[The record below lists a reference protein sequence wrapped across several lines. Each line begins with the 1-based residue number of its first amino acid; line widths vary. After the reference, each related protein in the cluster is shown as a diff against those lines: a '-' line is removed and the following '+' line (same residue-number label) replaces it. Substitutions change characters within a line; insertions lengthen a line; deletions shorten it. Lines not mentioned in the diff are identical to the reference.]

1 MGTNNSDTPENP
13 APKTEPKRRGRP
25 KGAKDTKPR
34 KNSKKQNQAAETAK
48 AVKKN
53 RKLLKPE
60 LDTEPIFPRDG
71 EKGVHPGHPVGGNRR
86 TKPRPLPPNLA
97 TTNADLK
104 DVAQAIPEDIF
115 TGSSPEISN
124 HADWRAA
131 SPIERR
137 FCYEYFAS
145 GFRLVDS
152 FRTIAGDLGTG
163 TPDEV
168 LRRAKMYANRPPV
181 VKALKVL
188 VDYFLQDRKLVY
200 APRILSV
207 LEAQAFYD
215 PAEII
220 DAEGGL
226 RKNLED
232 LDPHLRWCIKGI
244 ETKFFGK
251 DADRS
256 VTTVVLVDRTVAL
269 DKLARYI
276 SLFSGE
282 GQTTINVQNNVQ
294 NNTTVQHVLPEESRS
309 RLASIF
315 NGAAHLR
322 VKPPPEPTPV
332 VESE

>member
-1 MGTNNSDTPENP
+1 MASNNSKTPKNP
-13 APKTEPKRRGRP
+13 ASKTESKRRGRP
-25 KGAKDTKPR
+25 PGAKDTKPR
-34 KNSKKQNQAAETAK
+34 KKKPKAETAAK

-53 RKLLKPE
+53 PKLLKPDIE
-60 LDTEPIFPRDG
+60 SEPIFPRDG
-71 EKGVHPGHPVGGNRR
+71 EKGVLPGLPAGGNRR
-86 TKPRPLPPNLA
+86 NKPRPLPPTLA
-97 TTNADLK
+97 TSNADLK
-104 DVAQAIPEDIF
+104 DVAQTIPEDIF
-115 TGSSPEISN
+115 TGSPPEVSN

-131 SPIERR
+131 TPIERR

-152 FRTIAGDLGTG
+152 FRTIAGDLGNG

-168 LRRAKMYANRPPV
+168 LRRAKMYANRGPV
-181 VKALKVL
+181 VKAMKVL

-200 APRILSV
+200 APKILSV

-220 DAEGGL
+220 NDEGDL
-226 RKNLED
+226 LKPLSQ

-256 VTTVVLVDRTVAL
+256 ATIVVLVDRTVAL

-276 SLFSGE
+276 ALFSGE

-294 NNTTVQHVLPEESRS
+294 NTTNVTHVLPEESRA
-309 RLASIF
+309 RLRDIF

-322 VKPPPEPTPV
+322 VKPPVEAEVAAEPST
-332 VESE
+332 E